1 MSPKALATGA
11 VNAFKYKSILKKP
24 TAKGSLHEH
33 KRSLSASVDSKFA
46 ATSAAAAAATKVGFG
61 RSVNSSSSSVRKS
74 GAGISTTTTPR
85 GTMTRMSARKVT
97 LTSSSVRPSSAPSSS
112 LSIKGKTPSVE
123 TPNIAKRN
131 NRVVKEYSKYGVT
144 QEYASRY
151 ISPSQKASTRKMTP
165 RNSLSYGNKKA
176 SPGSGNKRSPVEHIL
191 NNLEEGVVQKINSAV
206 SEVTANLQEV
216 SRQLVLAT
224 DSLSKARESPVMM
237 SGGEREMNDEVMLGN
252 GYDSD
257 GDHEYGEEEIE
268 ENEDDIDEDDSQK
281 FSLSETVQLNFEESP
296 NGTMNVIGKRANSPN
311 VHTGVKCSNSP
322 SDGAREVVKIKGG
335 KIFNL
340 NGEKLDE

>member
-1 MSPKALATGA
+1 M
-11 VNAFKYKSILKKP
+11 
-24 TAKGSLHEH
+24 
-33 KRSLSASVDSKFA
+33 
-46 ATSAAAAAATKVGFG
+46 
-61 RSVNSSSSSVRKS
+61 
-74 GAGISTTTTPR
+74 
-85 GTMTRMSARKVT
+85 
-97 LTSSSVRPSSAPSSS
+97 
-112 LSIKGKTPSVE
+112 
-123 TPNIAKRN
+123 
-131 NRVVKEYSKYGVT
+131 
-144 QEYASRY
+144 
-151 ISPSQKASTRKMTP
+151 
-165 RNSLSYGNKKA
+165 
-176 SPGSGNKRSPVEHIL
+176 
-191 NNLEEGVVQKINSAV
+191 QKINSAV

-237 SGGEREMNDEVMLGN
+237 SGGEREMNDEVVLGN

-311 VHTGVKCSNSP
+311 VHTGVKSSNSP